1 VALIHDDLK
10 RLAHRHLAGNRWV
23 ATLNTTSVVNEAYL
37 RLISPAARHVSTR
50 LHFLNLASRMM
61 RQIICDYARK
71 RLLVLSNR
79 GELPEPDD
87 SGIDVDA
94 EYQQASQLAE
104 LDNAL
109 EKLAQTKARHAEV
122 VNCRFFAGYS
132 EEETA
137 EVLNISL
144 RTVQGIGTRR
154 AHGWR
159 ITFATSE
166 RQGCLDG
173 CRSQFPGPRRRPQRP
188 AVCAS
193 SVRA

>member
-1 VALIHDDLK
+1 MDPGEFTLLLERDRSGESGAHERLVALIHDDLK

-50 LHFLNLASRMM
+50 LHFMNLASRVM

-71 RLLVLSNR
+71 RLLMLSNR
-79 GELPEPDD
+79 GEMPEPDD

-109 EKLAQTKARHAEV
+109 KKLTETKARHAEV

-137 EVLNISL
+137 EVLKISL
-144 RTVQGIGTRR
+144 RTVQRDWNEAR
-154 AHGWR
+154 AWLADHLR
-159 ITFATSE
+159 N
-166 RQGCLDG
+166 
-173 CRSQFPGPRRRPQRP
+173 
-188 AVCAS
+188 V
-193 SVRA
+193 